1 MMNNEMTKSN
11 EQNILVK
18 PCLQVKVAESCLN
31 IGGIHRVIYGI
42 NNVHSC
48 PKGSF
53 QHK

>member
-31 IGGIHRVIYGI
+31 IGGIQEVIYGI

-48 PKGSF
+48 LKGSS
-53 QHK
+53 